1 MENFSLR
8 SRRAIIIFTILFLVI
23 VLIPRVVF
31 FFKKPPTFSL
41 TEELNKI
48 PEKERAKIIKRVK
61 NYNNS
66 KNYTH
71 KTKFRKPPA
80 KFDPNTY
87 TVTDW
92 ITLGLS
98 EKQAQTVLKFNKFGF
113 YSEQDLQKCFVFQNE
128 EFFALIKDSLIF
140 PDKSLN
146 KKYDKAYGANLA
158 VDLNRATKEQL
169 MGLKGIGNFYADK
182 IIAYRERLGGF
193 ISLNQLLEIYKF
205 DTEKLN
211 AIKPYLILNKKDV
224 QKIDLNTVDV
234 KTLKNHPYINDWN
247 LANSLV
253 KMRIQKENYKSI
265 EEIKE
270 SVLMTDSIFKK
281 IEPYITVK

>member
-1 MENFSLR
+1 MEKFSLR

-23 VLIPRVVF
+23 VLIPRIFF
-31 FFKKPPTFSL
+31 FFKKPPLFSL
-41 TEELNKI
+41 TEELSQV

-61 NYNNS
+61 DYNNS
-66 KNYTH
+66 KNYTR
-71 KTKFRKPPA
+71 KTKFRKPPT

-169 MGLKGIGNFYADK
+169 MELKGIGNFYADK

-211 AIKPYLILNKKDV
+211 EIKPYLILNKKDI
-224 QKIDLNTVDV
+224 QKMDLNTVDA

-265 EEIKE
+265 AEIKE